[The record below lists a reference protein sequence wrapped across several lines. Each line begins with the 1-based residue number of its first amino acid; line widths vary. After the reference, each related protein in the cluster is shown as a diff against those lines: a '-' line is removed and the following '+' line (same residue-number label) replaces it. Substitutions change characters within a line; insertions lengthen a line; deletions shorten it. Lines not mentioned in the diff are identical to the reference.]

1 MTGLRGDRW
10 TASNRPEPS
19 RAHGRGRSPSALPP
33 QTTTQHRLVPPREDP
48 PPQSSTHTTYPHT
61 PVPPIRGARGPER
74 GGPTRSHPEPGRD
87 PPQRRRVLWGCPT
100 GGEAAASPP
109 DRSDISAEKK
119 SQKTAVHCAR
129 PFCYSE
135 YPFSQQYSFESATTS
150 GSEPLLKGHLPPRL

>member
-19 RAHGRGRSPSALPP
+19 RAHGRGRSPSA
-33 QTTTQHRLVPPREDP
+33 RP
-48 PPQSSTHTTYPHT
+48 PPNHHPAPPCSPPGGPPSPIVHTTYPHT

-109 DRSDISAEKK
+109 DRSDIGAEKK
-119 SQKTAVHCAR
+119 YQKTAVHCAR

-135 YPFSQQYSFESATTS
+135 YPFSQQYSFEFVTTS